1 MKQQQPGGRK
11 NLPLKSM
18 SPVEITAAAQEAIN
32 AACITGVTVL
42 RLVKKGPG
50 LQQCSFEFTDGTHS
64 KAVAL
69 SAFMKTPSFVR
80 KNAKVIP
87 TGRNV
92 KPLKHAKAGLDVELA
107 RKTHGRG
114 LAYYESKFYEVF
126 SHEDLELVEYSAQ
139 TGFLIRVKKDGGF
152 LRRYKSFAQV
162 LEYDPNFNRANNGPY
177 YMAQAIME
185 AGYEVEL
192 EFTLPNTQ
200 YRFDMAVWTPDR
212 KRLMGFI
219 EHDGIQ
225 HKQKV
230 GQFGDTDET
239 LSKRQDADKVKED
252 FAAAIGIP
260 LYRVTDPDGQW
271 TRAVRESAKATG
283 RKLLEELL
291 KEFNP

>member
-1 MKQQQPGGRK
+1 
-11 NLPLKSM
+11 M
-18 SPVEITAAAQEAIN
+18 SPVEIAAAAQELIN
-32 AACITGVTVL
+32 ASGIAGVTVL
-42 RLVKKGPG
+42 RLVKKGAS
-50 LQQCSFEFTDGTHS
+50 LQQCSFEFTDGTNS

-69 SAFMKTPSFVR
+69 SAFMRTPSFVR

-87 TGRNV
+87 TGTKV
-92 KPLKHAKAGLDVELA
+92 QPLEHSKAGLDVELA
-107 RKTHGRG
+107 QKRHGRG

-126 SHEDLELVEYSAQ
+126 SHEDLELVEYSTQ
-139 TGFLIRVKKDGGF
+139 TGFLVRIKRDGGF

-192 EFTLPNTQ
+192 EFTLPNTR

-212 KRLMGFI
+212 KRLIGFI

-225 HKQKV
+225 HQQKV

-239 LSKRQDADKVKED
+239 LNKRKAVDKTKED

-260 LYRVTDPDGQW
+260 LYRVIDPGGQW
-271 TRAVRESAKATG
+271 TRDVRESAKATG

-291 KEFNP
+291 KEFNS

>member
-1 MKQQQPGGRK
+1 MKHQTPGGRK

-18 SPVEITAAAQEAIN
+18 SPVDIAAAAQEAIN
-32 AACITGVTVL
+32 ASGITGVKVL

-87 TGRNV
+87 TGTKV
-92 KPLKHAKAGLDVELA
+92 KPLEHSKAGLDVELA
-107 RKTHGRG
+107 QKTHGRG

-126 SHEDLELVEYSAQ
+126 SHEDLELVEYSTQA
-139 TGFLIRVKKDGGF
+139 GFLVRIKKDGGF

-200 YRFDMAVWTPDR
+200 YRFDMAIWTPDR
-212 KRLMGFI
+212 KRLIGFI

-225 HKQKV
+225 HQQKV

-239 LSKRQDADKVKED
+239 LTKRQAVDKTKED

-260 LYRVTDPDGQW
+260 LYRVTDPGGQW

-283 RKLLEELL
+283 HKLLEELL
-291 KEFNP
+291 KELNS

>member
-18 SPVEITAAAQEAIN
+18 SPLEIAAAAQEAIN
-32 AACITGVTVL
+32 AAGIIGVKVL

-50 LQQCSFEFTDGTHS
+50 LQQCSFEFTDGTHN
-64 KAVAL
+64 KTVAL
-69 SAFMKTPSFVR
+69 AAFMKIPSFVR

-87 TGRNV
+87 TGDQAT
-92 KPLKHAKAGLDVELA
+92 PLKHSKAGLDVKLA
-107 RKTHGRG
+107 QKTHGRG

-126 SHEDLELVEYSAQ
+126 SHEDLELVEYSTQ
-139 TGFLIRVKKDGGF
+139 TGFLVRIKKDGGF

-212 KRLMGFI
+212 KRLIGFI

-225 HKQKV
+225 HQQKV

-239 LSKRQDADKVKED
+239 LNKRQAVDKIKED
-252 FAAAIGIP
+252 FVAAIGIP
-260 LYRVTDPDGQW
+260 LYRVTDLGGQW

-291 KEFNP
+291 KELNP

>member
-1 MKQQQPGGRK
+1 
-11 NLPLKSM
+11 M
-18 SPVEITAAAQEAIN
+18 SPVDIAAAAQEAIN
-32 AACITGVTVL
+32 ASGITGVKVL

-87 TGRNV
+87 TGTKV
-92 KPLKHAKAGLDVELA
+92 KPLEHSKAGLDVELA
-107 RKTHGRG
+107 QKTHGRG

-126 SHEDLELVEYSAQ
+126 SHEDLELVEYSTQA
-139 TGFLIRVKKDGGF
+139 GFLVRIKKDGGF

-200 YRFDMAVWTPDR
+200 YRFDMAIWTPDR
-212 KRLMGFI
+212 KRLIGFI

-225 HKQKV
+225 HQQKV

-239 LSKRQDADKVKED
+239 LTKRQAVDKTKED

-260 LYRVTDPDGQW
+260 LYRVTDPGGQW

-283 RKLLEELL
+283 HKLLEELL
-291 KEFNP
+291 KELNS

>member
-1 MKQQQPGGRK
+1 MKQQPGGRK

-18 SPVEITAAAQEAIN
+18 SPVEIAAAAQEVIN
-32 AACITGVTVL
+32 AAGITGVTVL
-42 RLVKKGPG
+42 RLVKKGAG
-50 LQQCSFEFTDGTHS
+50 IQQCSFEFTDGTHN
-64 KAVAL
+64 KTVAL
-69 SAFMKTPSFVR
+69 AAFMKTSSFVR

-87 TGRNV
+87 TGTKV
-92 KPLKHAKAGLDVELA
+92 KPLEHSKAGLDVELA
-107 RKTHGRG
+107 QKTHGRG

-126 SHEDLELVEYSAQ
+126 SHEDLELVEYSTQ
-139 TGFLIRVKKDGGF
+139 TGFLVRIKKDGGF

-192 EFTLPNTQ
+192 EFTLPNTR
-200 YRFDMAVWTPDR
+200 YRFDMAVWKPDR
-212 KRLMGFI
+212 KRLIGFI

-225 HKQKV
+225 HQQKV

-239 LSKRQDADKVKED
+239 LNKRKAVDKTKED

-260 LYRVTDPDGQW
+260 LYRVIDPGGQW
-271 TRAVRESAKATG
+271 TRDVREGAKATG

-291 KEFNP
+291 KELNS

>member
-11 NLPLKSM
+11 SLPLKSM
-18 SPVEITAAAQEAIN
+18 SPVEIAAAAQEAIN
-32 AACITGVTVL
+32 AAGITGVKVL

-50 LQQCSFEFTDGTHS
+50 LQQCAFEFTDGTHS

-87 TGRNV
+87 TGDQ
-92 KPLKHAKAGLDVELA
+92 AKTLHYAKSNLVVATDPNA
-107 RKTHGRG
+107 GRG
-114 LAYYESKFYEVF
+114 LAYYEPKFYAVF
-126 SHEDLELVEYSAQ
+126 SHDDLELVECSVQ
-139 TGFLIRVKKDGGF
+139 TGFLIRIKKDGGF

-212 KRLMGFI
+212 KRLIGFI

-225 HKQKV
+225 HQQKV

-239 LSKRQDADKVKED
+239 LNKRQAVDKIKED
-252 FAAAIGIP
+252 FVAAIGIP
-260 LYRVTDPDGQW
+260 LYRVTDPGGQW
-271 TRAVRESAKATG
+271 TRAVRESAKETG

-291 KEFNP
+291 KELNP